1 MKRNFYERLKKLEK
15 NTFDGNAMWF
25 VHVETGDRWTPYQIV
40 TASMKELQ
48 RLDTMTGDEFI
59 QWQNDLGKRALPI
72 IDQEVFNETD

>member
-15 NTFDGNAMWF
+15 NTFDGNTLWC
-25 VHVETGDRWTPYQIV
+25 VRVEAGDRWTPYQIV